1 MMRSNTQFIRFA
13 VQAQKRRLS
22 DLAKADAKAN
32 TPATVKPS
40 SPPAVASTPAAK
52 SSSGGST
59 FFQRFSSFLT
69 GLGVGFGLSAYF
81 IHQELADSN
90 AILQRDIQRLLE
102 KK

>member
-1 MMRSNTQFIRFA
+1 MRSNIQLVRFA
-13 VQAQKRRLS
+13 LQAQKRRLS
-22 DLAKADAKAN
+22 ELAKTETKAN
-32 TPATVKPS
+32 SPATVAPAT
-40 SPPAVASTPAAK
+40 PPTTVKAPAAN

-59 FFQRFSSFLT
+59 FFQRLSSFLT

-81 IHQELADSN
+81 IHQELTDSN